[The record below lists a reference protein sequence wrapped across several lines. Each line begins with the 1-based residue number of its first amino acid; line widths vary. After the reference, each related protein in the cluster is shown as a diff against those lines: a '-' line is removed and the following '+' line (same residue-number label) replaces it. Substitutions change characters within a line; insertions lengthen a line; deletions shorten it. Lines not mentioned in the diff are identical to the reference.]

1 MKELEMVVGP
11 RVPQELLKQER
22 KRFLL
27 PTILLGGAVLLL
39 LISIFLPYW
48 SLTLQAPQYPGGL
61 VINLYVN
68 HVTGDI
74 HEIDGLNHYIGMR
87 SMEDAATIERTLSIF
102 MIIGIGLLAVAAIY
116 IHSPV
121 AVFFS
126 LPAFLFPLIFLGDL
140 YFWLWNFGTKLDPRA
155 PLSSSV
161 KPFVPPLLGEGNVG
175 QFKTVASW
183 DIGLIMAILA
193 SILIIAGLYFHRKAY
208 KPLLEAHFKSKN
220 QDNNA

>member
-11 RVPQELLKQER
+11 RIPQELLKQER

-27 PTILLGGAVLLL
+27 PTLFLGGAVLLL

-48 SLTLQAPQYPGGL
+48 SLTLHAPQYPGGL
-61 VINLYVN
+61 KINLYVN
-68 HVTGDI
+68 HVTGDVQ
-74 HEIDGLNHYIGMR
+74 EIDGLNHYIGMR
-87 SMEDAATIERTLSIF
+87 SMEDAAPLERTLSIT

-126 LPAFLFPLIFLGDL
+126 LPAFLFPAIFLGDL
-140 YFWLWNFGTKLDPRA
+140 YFWLWNFGTNLDPKA

-175 QFKTVASW
+175 QFKTVAAW

-193 SILIIAGLYFHRKAY
+193 SILILVGLYFHRKAY
-208 KPLLEAHFKSKN
+208 KPLVEARYQSENKKSG
-220 QDNNA
+220 